1 MAMRFAVAP
10 VGRAEENTMIRLSK
24 SLPCAVALLVLFGI
38 AGSAQAFEVTGTVI
52 GVGFLADSVTVMDD
66 NRNIY
71 NFDIMPNS
79 NARLNGSQVQIANLR
94 PGDRVRVLYDNR
106 RGHLVIRQID
116 ARR

>member
-1 MAMRFAVAP
+1 
-10 VGRAEENTMIRLSK
+10 MIRLSK
-24 SLPCAVALLVLFGI
+24 SLSCAVALLVLLGI
-38 AGSAQAFEVTGTVI
+38 AGPAQASELTGTII
-52 GVGFLADSVTVMDD
+52 GVGLFADSVTVMDD

-71 NFDIMPNS
+71 NFDVIANS

-106 RGHLVIRQID
+106 RGHLTIRQID